1 MIWGP
6 NDLMTFKWIRWTG
19 APWWCFY
26 RVYHILMRVSK
37 LSLKSGTWL
46 LIDQVISRVTFAT
59 TTGGC
64 FYCNVEITTNISLHL
79 NCLFHVS
86 PNRTKWEEIIFKV
99 RENDVINT
107 GVCLRNNCST
117 EFISSIKTLYNVH
130 QWWACLYCTILYCS
144 VLYITVRTCL
154 LVSCLIWIREACKV
168 ENKCFFV
175 ILDELKNWKFQ
186 LFLQLWRLP

>member
-1 MIWGP
+1 
-6 NDLMTFKWIRWTG
+6 
-19 APWWCFY
+19 
-26 RVYHILMRVSK
+26 MRISK
-37 LSLKSGTWL
+37 LFKTLWKEWL
-46 LIDQVISRVTFAT
+46 DLLFDQAISRVAFAT

-175 ILDELKNWKFQ
+175 FLDELKNWKFQ